1 MSWRGVA
8 VLFLLF
14 LLSGC
19 MRVGEARFPT
29 GPITY
34 IPREV
39 YDQPY
44 SRVWDAAVRVLKREG
59 IPILGMDRKG
69 GVITTDYLAGETYI
83 IGLELYQTRYRYFI
97 TLERVGPSRTRLKV
111 KCRLEGMSKDVPW
124 HDITS
129 ENWSLATK
137 LAFSL
142 HEKIE
147 KELEGEV
154 K

>member
-1 MSWRGVA
+1 MSWRGVFVVILL
-8 VLFLLF
+8 VLM
-14 LLSGC
+14 SGC
-19 MRVGEARFPT
+19 MRVGEAKFPT

-34 IPREV
+34 IPKEV
-39 YDQPY
+39 YELPY
-44 SRVWDAAVRVLKREG
+44 SRVWNAAVKVLKREG
-59 IPILGMDRKG
+59 IPILEMDRKG
-69 GVITTDYLAGETYI
+69 GVITTDYLTGETYL

-97 TLERVGPSRTRLKV
+97 TLEKIGPSKTRLRV

-124 HDITS
+124 HDIS
-129 ENWSLATK
+129 GENWSLVTK

-147 KELEGEV
+147 KELEGEA